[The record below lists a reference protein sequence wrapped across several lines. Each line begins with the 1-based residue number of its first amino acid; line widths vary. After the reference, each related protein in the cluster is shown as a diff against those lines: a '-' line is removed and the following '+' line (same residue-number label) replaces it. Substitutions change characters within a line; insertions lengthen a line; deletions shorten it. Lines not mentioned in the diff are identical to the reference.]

1 MDKTPSPVREIQ
13 PGPIAPLLGP
23 SPRRRARRLAIGS
36 LHGEHHQF
44 AAPSAR
50 QPIATWRTALF
61 IGGVVTLPAV
71 VAVAALFF
79 LARAAGPMTAELASR
94 SWPLLVPLALG
105 LTSWSALLAL
115 RHAQARLSDGVPVE
129 EIATGDAAARTIR

>member
-1 MDKTPSPVREIQ
+1 MDKTPSPVREIP
-13 PGPIAPLLGP
+13 PGPLVGP
-23 SPRRRARRLAIGS
+23 SPRKRTRRLAIGS
-36 LHGEHHQF
+36 LHGEHRF
-44 AAPSAR
+44 AAPRAR

-71 VAVAALFF
+71 VAVAALFL

-115 RHAQARLSDGVPVE
+115 RHAETRLSDGVPVE
-129 EIATGDAAARTIR
+129 EIAAGDAATRTIR